1 MSYLAVL
8 PHTHGIPHPAA
19 YDGGAFMGCFQGKNQ
34 YRQEFFSLTSS
45 ALERCLSAL
54 TDRYRDI
61 ERGELACS
69 VLGKPIPLLRLG
81 HGQKY
86 LLYVGAHHG
95 TEWLTSLLLLYF
107 MDDLC
112 DCRRTGRSA
121 EGMSVEYLFRTR
133 TLVFVPMLNP
143 DGVDLSLL
151 GQSAGGILA
160 DRQLKMNGGSVDFSR
175 WQANARGVDLNHNY
189 AAGFVDYKQLER
201 EMGIGGGAPTRFSG
215 ESWESE
221 PESGALAAYIRTLL
235 PHAVYTFHT
244 QGEEIYCGGD
254 EGHIRSMA
262 RTLSGLCGYTLACPQ
277 GAAAYGGLTDW
288 VVKELGIPA
297 FTFECGRGEN
307 PLPPQDALMI
317 YGRLRRMLFYST
329 VL

>member
-1 MSYLAVL
+1 MS
-8 PHTHGIPHPAA
+8 
-19 YDGGAFMGCFQGKNQ
+19 CFQGKNK
-34 YRQEFFSLTSS
+34 YAQEFSSLTST
-45 ALERCLSAL
+45 ALESCLAAL
-54 TDRYRDI
+54 TDSYDDI
-61 ERGELACS
+61 ERGELTCS
-69 VLGKPIPLLRLG
+69 VLGKSIPLLRLG

-121 EGMSVEYLFRTR
+121 EGMSVEYLLRTR

-151 GQSAGGILA
+151 GRQAGGILA
-160 DRQLKMNGGSVDFSR
+160 DRQLKMNGGSADFSH
-175 WQANARGVDLNHNY
+175 WQANGRGVDLNHNY
-189 AAGFVDYKQLER
+189 GVGFADYKQMER
-201 EMGIGGGAPTRFSG
+201 DMGISGGAPTRFSG
-215 ESWESE
+215 EYAESE

-244 QGEEIYCGGD
+244 QGEEIYYGGD
-254 EGHIRSMA
+254 TGHIRSMA
-262 RTLSGLCGYTLACPQ
+262 HTLAGLCGYRPVEPEGPDTS
-277 GAAAYGGLTDW
+277 GGLTNW
-288 VVKELGIPA
+288 VVGELGLPA
-297 FTFECGRGEN
+297 FTFECGRGQN
-307 PLPPQDALMI
+307 PLPYRDALMI
-317 YGRLRRMLFYST
+317 YGRLRRMLFYSA